1 MKYKDYSLVNINII
15 AFIICMFIITSFSL
29 LCKINIYSNYKLIYI
44 NNNVYE
50 VIVNSKEL
58 NNFYNN
64 SSLYLKNK
72 KYNYKIDRVNKNILV
87 KNNKKYHEL
96 YIKFKYDKYKSNDI
110 VDIALI
116 DKRKRVINIFI
127 DVYRN

>member
-127 DVYRN
+127 DVY

>member
-1 MKYKDYSLVNINII
+1 MVY
-15 AFIICMFIITSFSL
+15 
-29 LCKINIYSNYKLIYI
+29 LILYI